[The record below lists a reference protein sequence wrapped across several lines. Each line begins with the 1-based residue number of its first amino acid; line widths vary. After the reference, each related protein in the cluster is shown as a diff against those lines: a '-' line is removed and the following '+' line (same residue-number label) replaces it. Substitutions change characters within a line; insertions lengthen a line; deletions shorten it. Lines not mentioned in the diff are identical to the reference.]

1 MPQSQISLGMQ
12 DAQHNSST
20 PVPSTQQSASAR
32 GRQSAP
38 QPSPL
43 DSSASPDPLRVPSAP
58 LSRRLDSTKGRH
70 ISSAESKQRPDAE
83 SFLPSSTVSHPS
95 SVSTLEDRSSLE
107 QNGLNHTQQASETQD
122 KAQQLR
128 QHSLDGPVNRHLSGH
143 SQQPLDALS
152 NAELPKQK
160 ILNGSANRHLN
171 EEDTAD
177 DDNHQTDGS
186 ASEASDMEDVDEE
199 EDEEEDSP
207 ESSYQVR

>member
-1 MPQSQISLGMQ
+1 MGLSQISFGMQ

-20 PVPSTQQSASAR
+20 PVPSTQQSASAP

-58 LSRRLDSTKGRH
+58 LARKLDSTKGRR

-83 SFLPSSTVSHPS
+83 SVMPSSTVSHPS
-95 SVSTLEDRSSLE
+95 SVCTLEDRSSLE
-107 QNGLNHTQQASETQD
+107 QNGLSHTQQASEAQD
-122 KAQQLR
+122 KAPQTT
-128 QHSLDGPVNRHLSGH
+128 QHSLNGPVNRYLSSH
-143 SQQPLDALS
+143 TQQPLDALS
-152 NAELPKQK
+152 SAELPKQK

-171 EEDTAD
+171 EEDPAE

-186 ASEASDMEDVDEE
+186 ASEASDVDDIEEE
-199 EDEEEDSP
+199 EDEEEDSQ
-207 ESSYQVR
+207 ESSYQV